1 MMLLTVEPGEIYGLK
16 MSFTIDS
23 ESTIKE
29 LMDKWV
35 INWLDTF
42 KKNNLVIIQ
51 LDELINIIQSKY

>member
-1 MMLLTVEPGEIYGLK
+1 MLLTVESGEIYGLK

-35 INWLDTF
+35 FNWLDTF

>member
-29 LMDKWV
+29 LMDKISV
-35 INWLDTF
+35 SVLSN
-42 KKNNLVIIQ
+42 
-51 LDELINIIQSKY
+51 

>member
-35 INWLDTF
+35 FNWFDTF

-51 LDELINIIQSKY
+51 LDELITKYSI

>member
-1 MMLLTVEPGEIYGLK
+1 

-35 INWLDTF
+35 FNWLDTF

-51 LDELINIIQSKY
+51 LDELITKYSI